1 MTSSEVWGEPLEPDD
16 GLGFPPGF
24 FPPPEG
30 FENSGNTGALVTK
43 PTESKFGVGT
53 LAKYGV
59 GESEPKFAVDC
70 SVRGAVGPSSAAC
83 KNDGVGGSVSF
94 GHFGVQMASSVQ

>member
-1 MTSSEVWGEPLEPDD
+1 VTSSVIWGEPLEPDD

-30 FENSGNTGALVTK
+30 FENSGSTGAVVTN

-53 LAKYGV
+53 LAKFGV

-70 SVRGAVGPSSAAC
+70 SAGGAVGSAVC
-83 KNDGVGGSVSF
+83 KNDGVGGSVSS
-94 GHFGVQMASSVQ
+94 GHSGVHMASSVQ